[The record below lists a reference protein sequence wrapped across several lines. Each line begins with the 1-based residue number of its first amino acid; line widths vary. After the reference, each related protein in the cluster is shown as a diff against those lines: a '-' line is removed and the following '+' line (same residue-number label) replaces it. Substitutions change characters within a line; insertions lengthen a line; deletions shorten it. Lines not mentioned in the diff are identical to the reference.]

1 MRTKS
6 KWSPGPGIKVQSI
19 ATNGDGDWVV
29 SACGPSSGIC
39 PDCRKQSARRHG
51 WSYRSLQD
59 LPIQGNEVTVR
70 LRLSRWRCS
79 YRQCGRQTFSDPIPD
94 IASPYARR
102 TKRVAN
108 IVGLLGHGTGGR
120 PGERLMNQ
128 LGMPVSDD
136 TILRHLKRMALQI
149 DDEPPARIIGIDD
162 WSWRKSWRYGTII
175 VDLERR
181 KVMDILE
188 DRSVASVAQWLKRH
202 PSIEVVSR
210 DRCGLY
216 AQAAREGAPQ
226 ASQVADRFHLFQNL
240 RLAIEEQMS
249 LSGRATGRALLPDE
263 DIETDHDDRALHEE
277 APGMRLRNQ
286 LRRTHRQSRK
296 EVFETVHA
304 LSKEGLTCSEIAR
317 RTGYGRR
324 SIAKWL
330 TFETPPDRRRGAL
343 QPTSPLYFEAFLTQ
357 CWKDGSRR
365 GRHLFHDIKHRGYTG
380 SFSNLERLLATWRR
394 AERPESD
401 KDKDKDKDDAAPARV
416 GVVDSTYDNAPVR
429 DPHTGHWISP
439 VVAAA
444 LCIKPRGALTVNQE
458 RKVDALK
465 QGSDTFATLRSLSMR
480 FRGIFHSRNSARLE
494 DWIDD
499 AIHSGLVFLARFA
512 RVLRRDIDAVCN
524 AIDLPWSNGQAEG
537 QINRLKTIKRAMY
550 GRAGAELLRARMMPI
565 QLSDLHTK

>member
-1 MRTKS
+1 MK
-6 KWSPGPGIKVQSI
+6 
-19 ATNGDGDWVV
+19 
-29 SACGPSSGIC
+29 
-39 PDCRKQSARRHG
+39 
-51 WSYRSLQD
+51 
-59 LPIQGNEVTVR
+59 
-70 LRLSRWRCS
+70 
-79 YRQCGRQTFSDPIPD
+79 
-94 IASPYARR
+94 
-102 TKRVAN
+102 
-108 IVGLLGHGTGGR
+108 
-120 PGERLMNQ
+120 Q
-128 LGMPVSDD
+128 LGMPVRDD
-136 TILRHLKRMALQI
+136 TILRHLRRMASQV
-149 DDEPPARIIGIDD
+149 DNQPPARIIGIDD

-188 DRSVASVAQWLKRH
+188 DRSVTSVAQWLKRH

-226 ASQVADRFHLFQNL
+226 ASQVADRFHLIQNL

-263 DIETDHDDRALHEE
+263 GIDNDYDDRALHEQ
-277 APGMRLRNQ
+277 APGTRWPDQ

-317 RTGYGRR
+317 RTGYGSR

-343 QPTSPLYFEAFLTQ
+343 QPTSPLYFEAFLIQ
-357 CWKDGSRR
+357 GWRDGNRR

-380 SFSNLERLLATWRR
+380 SFSNLERLLASWRR
-394 AERPESD
+394 AERPEAD
-401 KDKDKDKDDAAPARV
+401 EEKFDAAPARIELS
-416 GVVDSTYDNAPVR
+416 DRAPDNVPVR
-429 DPHTGHWISP
+429 DPQTGHLISP
-439 VVAAA
+439 IVAAT
-444 LCIKPRGALTVNQE
+444 LCIKPRGALTIDQA

-465 QGSDTFATLRSLSMR
+465 QGSRTFAVLRSFAMQ
-480 FRGIFHSRNSARLE
+480 FRGIFRGRTPAKLDH
-494 DWIDD
+494 WIGD
-499 AIHSGLVFLARFA
+499 AIHSGLAFLARFA

-537 QINRLKTIKRAMY
+537 QVNRLKTIKRAMY
-550 GRAGAELLRARMMPI
+550 GRAGPELLRARMIPI
-565 QLSDLHTK
+565 KLTDLHTK

>member
-1 MRTKS
+1 MRTQS
-6 KWSPGPGIKVQSI
+6 KWSPGPGIKVLSVVS
-19 ATNGDGDWVV
+19 NGDGDWVV

-39 PDCRKQSARRHG
+39 PDCRQQSGSRHG

-59 LPIQGNEVTVR
+59 LPIQGNEVTVW
-70 LRLSRWRCS
+70 LQLSRWRCT
-79 YRQCGRQTFSDPIPD
+79 YRQCGRKTFTDRVPA

-102 TKRVAN
+102 TTRVAD
-108 IVGLLGHGTGGR
+108 IVGLLGHSTGGR
-120 PGERLMNQ
+120 PGERLMRR
-128 LGMPVSDD
+128 LGMSISDD
-136 TILRHLKRMALQI
+136 TILRHLKRNASRVG
-149 DDEPPARIIGIDD
+149 DEAPARIVGIDD

-188 DRSVASVAQWLKRH
+188 GRSVVSVAQWLKRH
-202 PSIEVVSR
+202 PSIEIVSR

-216 AQAAREGAPQ
+216 VQAAREGAPQ
-226 ASQVADRFHLFQNL
+226 ASQVADRFHLIQNL

-263 DIETDHDDRALHEE
+263 DIETDHDDRALHEQ
-277 APGMRLRNQ
+277 APETPWRNQ
-286 LRRTHRQSRK
+286 LRRAHRQSRK

-330 TFETPPDRRRGAL
+330 TFETLPDRRRGAL

-357 CWKDGSRR
+357 CWKDGNRR
-365 GRHLFHDIKHRGYTG
+365 GRHLFHDIKNRGYTG

-394 AERPESD
+394 AEKPGED
-401 KDKDKDKDDAAPARV
+401 HVAPFPSVFV
-416 GVVDSTYDNAPVR
+416 GETPDNAPVR
-429 DPHTGHWISP
+429 DPHTGHLISP
-439 VVAAA
+439 VVAAT
-444 LCIKPRGALTVNQE
+444 LCIKPRGALTINQA

-465 QGSDTFATLRSLSMR
+465 QRSQTFAVLRSFSMR
-480 FRGIFHSRNSARLE
+480 FRGIFHSRTSAKLE
-494 DWIDD
+494 DWIED
-499 AIHSGLVFLARFA
+499 AIHSGLAFLARFA

-550 GRAGAELLRARMMPI
+550 GRAGPERLRARMMPI
-565 QLSDLHTK
+565 KSADLHTK